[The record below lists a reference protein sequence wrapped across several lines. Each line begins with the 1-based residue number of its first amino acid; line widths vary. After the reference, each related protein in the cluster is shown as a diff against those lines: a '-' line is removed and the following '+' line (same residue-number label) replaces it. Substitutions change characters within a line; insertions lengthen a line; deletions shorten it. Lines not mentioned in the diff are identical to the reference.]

1 MVWSMTLLLVHYKY
15 IAYYIN
21 LKCFFCCRNQ
31 NNFLGGLGLH
41 LVFFQG
47 LSRYK
52 YKDGLLPSIEYMGFA
67 CRGVHPT
74 YSNRTCIH
82 ADTHG

>member
-1 MVWSMTLLLVHYKY
+1 M
-15 IAYYIN
+15 
-21 LKCFFCCRNQ
+21 
-31 NNFLGGLGLH
+31 
-41 LVFFQG
+41 FFQG

-52 YKDGLLPSIEYMGFA
+52 YKDGLLPSNEYMGFA

-82 ADTHG
+82 ADTHGKFMHTIAKIS